1 MMSGH
6 VRPKK
11 ATLKSFMYL
20 KTIRH
25 HPVQFP
31 SKVKVAGEMGS
42 ARPLAPLLR
51 SQRPR
56 MRVCLNVSKCCQRS
70 VWAEVWYKKWR
81 LSSKRIGQAPGV
93 LPFYCLGLPDIA
105 AFWQHGIF
113 CRGQIRFGSCIQAM
127 RCIVPCDGQPHRLV
141 PFKAVPKSSWTSS
154 NSALVL
160 GLSIGTCH
168 GVVKRFCPILWQS
181 RRTRC
186 HCRHAQVDAG
196 PEQLAEAGRNCPS
209 CHRPRRVCLCD
220 ALPNELV
227 ETRTQIVLFTHPK
240 ELKRSLCTGPL
251 LELSLKKMIKF
262 VGKEFPDPEDDPK
275 LHEQLN
281 QGGRRCFLMYPGPH
295 ASEVAEISSV
305 SPITLILID
314 ARWQQAR
321 IMLNRSEWL
330 QALPRVTLPHQQS
343 GYIWRQQPAPGC
355 ISTLEA
361 VSEALSHLEDE
372 GAQIKSSLLR
382 PFERMVELQC
392 QFTPNAKDKNADL
405 GLSTGVAKE
414 TANPL
419 WNRSRRRKRRRRN
432 WGLGWY
438 DNGKRPLHILP
449 SLSSFPRNR
458 WPGWAKALLVRRV
471 TGQSLDAFKNAVF
484 PICSMLG
491 ETWLWRRL
499 KRSCEPWT
507 KKDPNTSKQRT
518 TSHRFVF
525 PSK

>member
-1 MMSGH
+1 
-6 VRPKK
+6 
-11 ATLKSFMYL
+11 
-20 KTIRH
+20 
-25 HPVQFP
+25 
-31 SKVKVAGEMGS
+31 
-42 ARPLAPLLR
+42 
-51 SQRPR
+51 
-56 MRVCLNVSKCCQRS
+56 
-70 VWAEVWYKKWR
+70 
-81 LSSKRIGQAPGV
+81 
-93 LPFYCLGLPDIA
+93 
-105 AFWQHGIF
+105 
-113 CRGQIRFGSCIQAM
+113 M
-127 RCIVPCDGQPHRLV
+127 RCVVPPDGQPRRLV
-141 PFKAVPKSSWTSS
+141 PCKAVPKSSWTSS
-154 NSALVL
+154 NSLPLVL
-160 GLSIGTCH
+160 GLSIGTCR

-181 RRTRC
+181 RGTRC
-186 HCRHAQVDAG
+186 HCRHAQVDA
-196 PEQLAEAGRNCPS
+196 EQLAEAGRNCPS

-262 VGKEFPDPEDDPK
+262 VGKEFPDPEDHPK

-295 ASEVAEISSV
+295 ASEVSEISSV
-305 SPITLILID
+305 QPITLILID

-372 GAQIKSSLLR
+372 GAQVKSSLLR

-432 WGLGWY
+432 LGLG
-438 DNGKRPLHILP
+438 
-449 SLSSFPRNR
+449 
-458 WPGWAKALLVRRV
+458 
-471 TGQSLDAFKNAVF
+471 
-484 PICSMLG
+484 
-491 ETWLWRRL
+491 
-499 KRSCEPWT
+499 
-507 KKDPNTSKQRT
+507 
-518 TSHRFVF
+518 
-525 PSK
+525 